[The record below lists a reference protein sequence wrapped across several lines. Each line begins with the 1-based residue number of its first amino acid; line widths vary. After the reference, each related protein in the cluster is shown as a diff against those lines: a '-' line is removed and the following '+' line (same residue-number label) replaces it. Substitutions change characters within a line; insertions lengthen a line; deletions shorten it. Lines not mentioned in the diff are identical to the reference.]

1 MDLVTAAQGFSAMG
15 SESRLE
21 VLQSLVRA
29 GDKGLLVG
37 DIQQRTGIP
46 GSTLAHHLKFLTSAD
61 LIVQNKQGR
70 TIVNQ
75 ANYQVENPGELP
87 DRTTLHEE
95 GAGEVSRT
103 MLLESVSRHFLT
115 WIDGWMN
122 EGFKSVHENWLGRA
136 MGSDQDVTV
145 CHAGT
150 TVSGRVTGMDE
161 EGNLLFTPA
170 DNTVQAFALVDTVER
185 HLPP

>member
-70 TIVNQ
+70 TIINQ
-75 ANYQVENPGELP
+75 ANYQH
-87 DRTTLHEE
+87 LHALAAFILEE
-95 GAGEVSRT
+95 CCT
-103 MLLESVSRHFLT
+103 
-115 WIDGWMN
+115 
-122 EGFKSVHENWLGRA
+122 
-136 MGSDQDVTV
+136 DQEIET
-145 CHAGT
+145 
-150 TVSGRVTGMDE
+150 
-161 EGNLLFTPA
+161 
-170 DNTVQAFALVDTVER
+170 
-185 HLPP
+185 

>member
-75 ANYQVENPGELP
+75 ANYQHLQA
-87 DRTTLHEE
+87 LAAFILEE
-95 GAGEVSRT
+95 CCT
-103 MLLESVSRHFLT
+103 
-115 WIDGWMN
+115 
-122 EGFKSVHENWLGRA
+122 
-136 MGSDQDVTV
+136 DQEIE
-145 CHAGT
+145 A
-150 TVSGRVTGMDE
+150 
-161 EGNLLFTPA
+161 
-170 DNTVQAFALVDTVER
+170 
-185 HLPP
+185 